1 MTAIG
6 KLSHASLLRPC
17 LGETVS
23 GDAVVVRALDDG
35 LFVAI
40 VDVLGHGP
48 EAHELT
54 HIIDAFLERHA
65 TLDVAALM
73 PRLHKHLQGT
83 RGAAVGLCAVNAEK
97 GRIDYVGIGNTSIRC
112 IGESETRLVSKD
124 GIVGQNVTI
133 RIETAQG
140 STRFINGMVR
150 SFTGRR
156 ATGRLAAYQATV
168 VPALWMLTRTSD
180 CKIYQNVTVPDIITE
195 VLNDHGITDFDN
207 ETVLYD
213 Q

>member
-1 MTAIG
+1 MDMTANG

-124 GIVGQNVTI
+124 GIVGQNMRTPLHQSLKLQSGDLILLYTDGV
-133 RIETAQG
+133 
-140 STRFINGMVR
+140 SDRFSSVDYPSVR
-150 SFTGRR
+150 SHSPELVVR
-156 ATGRLAAYQATV
+156 AILDRFGKSHDDSACIAIRYG
-168 VPALWMLTRTSD
+168 
-180 CKIYQNVTVPDIITE
+180 E
-195 VLNDHGITDFDN
+195 
-207 ETVLYD
+207 
-213 Q
+213 